1 MPSLADGDPCAATAA
16 DFFEVAVGHLEAPLI
31 SKESLTRSRKLL
43 EALPPIPAAGFER
56 RLDLECA
63 GADLSVCASVFNGGR
78 ALLSG
83 SVALRAWARKT
94 AAWQDVRR
102 LVAAWDDPGHR
113 LHDAVTHLWMEF
125 ETSQSLSGQSA
136 GVVVAPD
143 IHLTFRDVAVP
154 RSSAE
159 RIELV
164 REAIEIMTPEASR
177 GAPGERMAEVLR
189 ATTPCSRL
197 GHIGFPLSRDVG
209 WVRLVLD
216 AARPADVVELLDKS
230 GLDGQRGPFL
240 ELPRALTDVSD
251 RIKIDLDVGETTVS
265 PRIGVE
271 YHMDRRVSVRER
283 WDQFFEHAVRHG
295 LCLPEITGDLVG
307 WIGSSQSGDPVRWP
321 APVAAARALLGPRVE
336 PVLFRVLSHVKVVVG
351 ADRPPE
357 AKVYFGYFYRLVER
371 QGR

>member
-1 MPSLADGDPCAATAA
+1 MPSLADGDPYAATAA
-16 DFFEVAVGHLEAPLI
+16 DFFEVAAGHLEAPLI
-31 SKESLTRSRKLL
+31 SREALARSRKLL

-56 RLDLECA
+56 RLDLERA

-83 SVALRAWARKT
+83 SVALRAWARQT

-102 LVAAWDDPGHR
+102 LVAAWDDPDHR

-125 ETSQSLSGQSA
+125 ETSESFSGQSA
-136 GVVVAPD
+136 VVAPD
-143 IHLTFRDVAVP
+143 VHLTFRDVAVP

-159 RIELV
+159 RIELA

-177 GAPGERMAEVLR
+177 GALAERMAEVLCG
-189 ATTPCSRL
+189 TTPCSRL

-216 AARPADVVELLDKS
+216 AARPSDVIELLDRS
-230 GLDGQRGPFL
+230 GLDAKRGPFL
-240 ELPRALTDVSD
+240 DLPRALTDVSD

-295 LCLPEITGDLVG
+295 LCLSEITGDLVG
-307 WIGSSQSGDPVRWP
+307 WIGSTQSGDSVRWP
-321 APVAAARALLGPRVE
+321 APVAAAQALLGPRVE
-336 PVLFRVLSHVKVVVG
+336 PVLFRVLSHVKVAVG

-371 QGR
+371 HGR